1 VPTKESAPEKLPTLD
16 ESLSLAVGKK
26 HLMLGN
32 GFSRACRNNIF
43 SYDSLFNTADFKKL
57 SKHAKQ
63 TFATL
68 ETTDFEFVMRS
79 LHTAASLI
87 KLYKG
92 NSEDELAKTLAED
105 ADKLRKVLVE
115 TIAAHHPAMPSD
127 ITDTEYLAC
136 RSFLGR
142 FDKIYTLN
150 YDLLLYWANMTA
162 IEGEKKRDDGFR
174 DPYFGEPEDY
184 LEEDYVEW
192 SNPDHKQDIHYLH
205 GALHL
210 FYQGPSLQKY
220 CWRRT
225 GIRLLE
231 QIDAALKKGFFP
243 LIVAEGSSD
252 QKFERVQRSNYLG
265 HNYRSLGKI
274 TGSLF
279 IYGHS
284 LAENDMHILEQLR
297 KNTKLTNLYVSI
309 YGPVAD
315 KENQNIIQTAKALA
329 TGRPKTKPLAI
340 DFYCAKSAKVWGK

>member
-1 VPTKESAPEKLPTLD
+1 VLEKHTEKLATLD
-16 ESLSLAVGKK
+16 ECLALAQGKK

-43 SYDSLFNTADFKKL
+43 SYDSLFETADFKKL

-63 TFATL
+63 TFEAL

-79 LHTAASLI
+79 LNTASALI
-87 KLYKG
+87 KLYED
-92 NSEDELAKTLAED
+92 NSDNELAQTLAED

-115 TIAAHHPAMPSD
+115 TIAAHHPSMPSD
-127 ITDTEYLAC
+127 ITDDEYLAC
-136 RSFLGR
+136 RTFLDK

-150 YDLLLYWANMTA
+150 YDLLLYWANMKA
-162 IEGEKKRDDGFR
+162 LQGDKRRDDGFR

-184 LEEDYVEW
+184 VEEDYVEW

-225 GIRLLE
+225 GVRLLE
-231 QIDAALKKGFFP
+231 QIDTALKKGFFP
-243 LIVAEGSSD
+243 LIVSEGSSD

-284 LAENDMHILEQLR
+284 LAENDTHILEQLR
-297 KNTKLTNLYVSI
+297 KNTKLTNLYVSV
-309 YGPVAD
+309 YGSLTD
-315 KENQNIIQTAKALA
+315 KGNQSILQTAGALA
-329 TGRPKTKPLAI
+329 TGRPKTKPLTIA
-340 DFYCAKSAKVWGK
+340 FYCAKSAHVWGK

>member
-1 VPTKESAPEKLPTLD
+1 MAGKESAADKLPTLD
-16 ESLSLAVGKK
+16 ESLALAPGKK

-32 GFSRACRNNIF
+32 GFSRACRNDIF
-43 SYDSLFNTADFKKL
+43 SYDSLFNSADFKKL
-57 SKHAKQ
+57 SKYAKQ
-63 TFATL
+63 TFTTL

-79 LHTAASLI
+79 LHTAAALI

-92 NSEDELAKTLAED
+92 SSEDALARTLTED

-115 TIAAHHPAMPSD
+115 TITAHHPDMPSD
-127 ITDTEYLAC
+127 IAESEYLAC
-136 RSFLGR
+136 RTFLNR

-150 YDLLLYWANMTA
+150 YDLLLYWTNMTA
-162 IEGEKKRDDGFR
+162 PEGERKRDDGFR

-225 GIRLLE
+225 GVRLLE
-231 QIDAALKKGFFP
+231 QIDTALKRGFFP
-243 LIVAEGSSD
+243 LIVAEGSSN

-284 LAENDMHILEQLR
+284 LAENDTHILDQLR
-297 KNTKLTNLYVSI
+297 KNTKLTNIYVSV
-309 YGPVAD
+309 YGATTD
-315 KENQNIIQTAKALA
+315 KGNQRIIQTAKALS
-329 TGRPKTKPLAI
+329 TGRPRTKLLAV
-340 DFYCAKSAKVWGK
+340 DFYCAKSAKVWG

>member
-1 VPTKESAPEKLPTLD
+1 VPKSETEKLATLD
-16 ESLSLAVGKK
+16 ECLALAQGKK

-43 SYDSLFNTADFKKL
+43 SYDSLFETADFKKL
-57 SKHAKQ
+57 SKHARQ
-63 TFATL
+63 TFETL
-68 ETTDFEFVMRS
+68 GTTDFEFVMRS
-79 LHTAASLI
+79 LNTASALI
-87 KLYKG
+87 KLYEASPDNK
-92 NSEDELAKTLAED
+92 LADTLAED

-127 ITDTEYLAC
+127 IADDEYLAC
-136 RSFLGR
+136 RKFLKK

-150 YDLLLYWANMTA
+150 YDLLLYWTNMKSA
-162 IEGEKKRDDGFR
+162 EGEKRRDDGFR

-184 LEEDYVEW
+184 VEEDFVEW

-225 GIRLLE
+225 GVRLLE
-231 QIDAALKKGFFP
+231 QIDTALKKGFFP
-243 LIVAEGSSD
+243 LIVSEGSSA

-284 LAENDMHILEQLR
+284 LAENDTHILEQLR
-297 KNTKLTNLYVSI
+297 KNTKLTNLYVSVF
-309 YGPVAD
+309 GSVSD
-315 KENQNIIQTAKALA
+315 KGNKSIIENARALA

-340 DFYCAKSAKVWGK
+340 DFYCAKSAQVWGR